1 MKRNKICKECG
12 ISYKTNM
19 RYSKKCKLC
28 RSYKSPRWKY
38 HDDAQESGYRK
49 KSDLNELKGG
59 QE

>member
-1 MKRNKICKECG
+1 
-12 ISYKTNM
+12 M